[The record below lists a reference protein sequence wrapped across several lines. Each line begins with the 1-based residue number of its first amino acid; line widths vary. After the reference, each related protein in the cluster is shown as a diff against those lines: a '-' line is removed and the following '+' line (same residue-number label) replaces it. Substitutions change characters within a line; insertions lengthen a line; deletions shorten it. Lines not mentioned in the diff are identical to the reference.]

1 MKVEIEEKSNDPVV
15 IVGAG
20 LSGLRAA
27 SLLISQGIPCV
38 ILESRERFGG
48 RVLSQEAPDKPEL
61 GKFDLGPTWFWPQY
75 EPMIARLVQELDLEV
90 FAQHTEGA
98 MLSERYK
105 YEPAQRFM
113 LAEGAVERS
122 IRLTGG
128 VRCLIDAV
136 AATLPPGTIQLNTR
150 VTSIRA
156 DEDQTITLGADFPD
170 GTQKSIA
177 ASAVILA
184 LPPRLVARHITFSP
198 ALSSELM
205 ASLMDKPTWMA
216 GQAKV
221 VAVYDTPFWRQDG
234 LSGLVSSWVGPLQ
247 EIHDASPATGSGALF
262 GFFGMRAEMRRELG
276 EDKVLSLV
284 VEQLSRLF
292 GPSAEAMS
300 GLLYKDWSMDPETA
314 VEEDST
320 PLADFPNYGRLSGA
334 GAWSKKI
341 FFAGTET
348 SLEHGGHLE
357 GALQSAEQ
365 AVSEV
370 IQLYQTHV

>member
-1 MKVEIEEKSNDPVV
+1 MRVAVKKGKKSNDPVV

-27 SLLISQGIPCV
+27 SLLTSQGIPCV
-38 ILESRERFGG
+38 VLESRERFGG
-48 RVLSQEAPDKPEL
+48 RVLSQEVPDKPDL

-75 EPMIARLVQELDLEV
+75 EPMIARLVQELGLDV
-90 FAQHTEGA
+90 FAQHAEGA

-105 YEPAQRFM
+105 NEPAQRIM

-122 IRLTGG
+122 MRLTGG
-128 VRCLIDAV
+128 VQSLMDAI

-150 VTSIRA
+150 VTAIRA
-156 DEDQTITLGADFPD
+156 DEAEIITLEADFPE
-170 GTQKSIA
+170 GTPGSIT

-184 LPPRLVARHITFSP
+184 LPPRLVAHHIAFSP
-198 ALSSELM
+198 DIPSELM
-205 ASLMDKPTWMA
+205 TSLLNKPTWMA

-234 LSGLVSSWVGPLQ
+234 LSGLVSSYVGPLQ
-247 EIHDASPATGSGALF
+247 EIHDASPAAGSGALF

-276 EDKVLSLV
+276 EEKVLNLV
-284 VEQLSRLF
+284 VEQLSRFF
-292 GPSAEAMS
+292 GPSAETMS
-300 GLLYKDWSMDPETA
+300 ALLYKDWSMDSETA
-314 VEEDST
+314 VDEDTT
-320 PLADFPNYGRLSGA
+320 PLADFPNYGRLRGA
-334 GAWSKKI
+334 GAWSQRI

-348 SLEHGGHLE
+348 SPEHGGHLE

-370 IQLYQTHV
+370 IQLY

>member
-1 MKVEIEEKSNDPVV
+1 MRVAVKKGKKSNDPVV

-27 SLLISQGIPCV
+27 SLLTSQGIPCV
-38 ILESRERFGG
+38 VLESRERFGG
-48 RVLSQEAPDKPEL
+48 RVLSREVPDKPDL

-75 EPMIARLVQELDLEV
+75 EPMIARLVQELGLDV
-90 FAQHTEGA
+90 FAQHAEGA

-105 YEPAQRFM
+105 NEPAQRFM

-122 IRLTGG
+122 MRLTGG
-128 VRCLIDAV
+128 VQSLMDAI

-150 VTSIRA
+150 VTAIRA
-156 DEDQTITLGADFPD
+156 DEAEIITLEADFPE
-170 GTQKSIA
+170 GTPGSIT

-184 LPPRLVARHITFSP
+184 LPPRLVAHHIAFSP
-198 ALSSELM
+198 DIPSELM
-205 ASLMDKPTWMA
+205 TSLLNKPTWMA

-234 LSGLVSSWVGPLQ
+234 LSGLVSSYVGPLQ
-247 EIHDASPATGSGALF
+247 EIHDASPAAGSGALF

-276 EDKVLSLV
+276 EEKVLNLV
-284 VEQLSRLF
+284 VEQLSRFF
-292 GPSAEAMS
+292 GPSAETMS
-300 GLLYKDWSMDPETA
+300 ALLYKDWSMDSETA
-314 VEEDST
+314 VDEDTT
-320 PLADFPNYGRLSGA
+320 PLADFPNYGRLRGA
-334 GAWSKKI
+334 GAWSQRI

-348 SLEHGGHLE
+348 SPEHGGHLE

-370 IQLYQTHV
+370 IQLY